1 MVEFTHI
8 REIFSKK
15 YAGKEVSVR
24 GWIHRKRSSGG
35 VQFLVLR
42 DSTGIIQ
49 AALKKENIPDN
60 AWKDADKTL
69 LESAVTVKGVVK
81 EDKRAPGGYELQA
94 NAFSVISF
102 SEPFPITEHQSTEL
116 LLDLRHLWL
125 RSQKLTNIMKVRQ
138 HLVNYLR
145 EYFYSHGFWEV
156 APPIITQAG
165 CEGGSTL
172 FKLKYFEEDAYLT
185 QSAQLYNEVFI
196 TALEKIF
203 VLAPS
208 FRAEKSRTVKH
219 LAEYWHL
226 EAEEAFYNNQDNMKL
241 QEELVSYA
249 CQKLAKNHADLLEFF
264 KVKPERLAKVSPP
277 FKRMNYD
284 DAIDF
289 LVKKGVK
296 KKWGDDFGAE
306 DEEVLTVGLEKP
318 MFIYNYPKRGRA
330 FYMRVNPD
338 NPRTVLNADMQA
350 PNGHGELIGGSE
362 RIWEYEELMKRI
374 KEEKLDVRS
383 YQWYIDLR
391 KYGSVPHS
399 GFGLGIERL
408 LKWVLNLDH
417 IRDAVPFP
425 RTINRVYP

>member
-1 MVEFTHI
+1 MTEFI
-8 REIFSKK
+8 QIEKIFSGK
-15 YAGKEVSVR
+15 YVGKEVNLR

-35 VQFLVLR
+35 VQFVVLR

-49 AALKKENIPDN
+49 VAIKKGNIPEN
-60 AWKDADKTL
+60 AYNDADKAL
-69 LESAVTVKGVVK
+69 IESAITVKGVVK
-81 EDKRAPGGYELQA
+81 EDKRAPGGYEIEA
-94 NAFSVISF
+94 KEVSVISF

-138 HLVNYLR
+138 YMVNYLR
-145 EYFYSHGFWEV
+145 EYFFSQGFWEV

-172 FKLKYFEEDAYLT
+172 FEFKYFDDTAYLS

-208 FRAEKSRTVKH
+208 FRAERSRTVKH

-226 EAEEAFYNNQDNMKL
+226 EAEEAFYSNEDNMKL

-249 CQKLAKNHADLLEFF
+249 CQKLAKSHPDLLEFF
-264 KVKPERLAKVSPP
+264 KVKPEMLAKVLPP
-277 FKRMNYD
+277 FKRMSYD

-306 DEEVLTVGLEKP
+306 DEELLTADLDKP
-318 MFIYNYPKRGRA
+318 VFIRNYPKEGRA
-330 FYMRVNPD
+330 FYMKINPE
-338 NPRTVLNADMQA
+338 NPKTVLNADMQA
-350 PNGHGELIGGSE
+350 PHGHGELVGGSE
-362 RIWEYEELMKRI
+362 RIWEYDELMKRI
-374 KEEKLDVRS
+374 KEEKLDTKS

>member
-1 MVEFTHI
+1 MTEFTQI
-8 REIFSKK
+8 GKILSGK
-15 YAGKEVSVR
+15 YVGRDVSVR
-24 GWIHRKRSSGG
+24 GWIYRKRSSGG

-42 DSTGIIQ
+42 DSTGTMQVAI
-49 AALKKENIPDN
+49 KKENVPEK
-60 AWKDADKTL
+60 AYHDADKAL
-69 LESAVTVKGVVK
+69 IESAVTAKGVVK
-81 EDKRAPGGYELQA
+81 EDGRAPGGYELQVTE
-94 NAFSVISF
+94 FSVISF

-138 HLVNYLR
+138 YLVNYLR
-145 EYFYSHGFWEV
+145 EYFFSQGFWEV

-172 FKLKYFEEDAYLT
+172 FEFKYFDDTAYLS

-226 EAEEAFYNNQDNMKL
+226 EAEEAFYHNEDNMKL

-264 KVKPERLAKVSPP
+264 KVKPETLAKVSPP
-277 FKRMNYD
+277 FKRISYD

-289 LVKKGVK
+289 LVKKGIK
-296 KKWGDDFGAE
+296 KTWGDDFGTE
-306 DEEVLTVGLEKP
+306 DEEILTSGIEKP
-318 MFIYNYPKRGRA
+318 MFIYNYPKGGRA
-330 FYMRVNPD
+330 FYMKVNPE
-338 NPRTVLNADMQA
+338 NPKTVLNADMQA
-350 PNGHGELIGGSE
+350 PNGHGELAGGSE
-362 RIWEYEELMKRI
+362 RIWEYDELMKRI
-374 KEEKLDVRS
+374 KEEKLDVKS

>member
-1 MVEFTHI
+1 MTEFTQI
-8 REIFSKK
+8 GKIFSGKH
-15 YAGKEVSVR
+15 AGKEVNLR
-24 GWIHRKRSSGG
+24 GWIYRKRSSGG
-35 VQFLVLR
+35 VQFLVIR
-42 DSTGIIQ
+42 DSTGTMQVAI
-49 AALKKENIPDN
+49 KKENVPEK
-60 AWKDADKTL
+60 AYADADKAL
-69 LESAVTVKGVVK
+69 IESAVMAKGVVK
-81 EDKRAPGGYELQA
+81 EDKRAPGGYELQV
-94 NAFSVISF
+94 NDFSVISF

-125 RSQKLTNIMKVRQ
+125 RSQKLTNVMKVRQ
-138 HLVNYLR
+138 HMISYLR
-145 EYFYSHGFWEV
+145 EYFYSHDFWEV

-172 FKLKYFEEDAYLT
+172 FEFKYFDDVAYLT

-226 EAEEAFYNNQDNMKL
+226 EAEEAFYHNEDNMKL
-241 QEELVSYA
+241 QEELISHA

-264 KVKPERLAKVSPP
+264 KVKPEILAKVSPP
-277 FKRMNYD
+277 FKRISYD

-289 LVKKGVK
+289 LVKKGFK

-306 DEEVLTVGLEKP
+306 DEEILTADEEKP
-318 MFIYNYPKRGRA
+318 IFIYNFPKEGRA
-330 FYMRVNPD
+330 FYMKINPD
-338 NPRTVLNADMQA
+338 NPETVLNADMQA
-350 PNGHGELIGGSE
+350 PYGHGELVGGSE
-362 RIWEYEELMKRI
+362 RIWDYNELMQRI
-374 KEEKLDVRS
+374 KDEKLDVKS
-383 YQWYIDLR
+383 YQWYVDLR

-399 GFGLGIERL
+399 GFGLGIERM

-417 IRDAVPFP
+417 IRDAIPFP